1 MKKIRILHITQS
13 VGGVLRYI
21 QMLLKYMDKEK
32 FENIILCL
40 NRAYL
45 GQGGN
50 FDENTFYK
58 LMCLNTW
65 YPIDE
70 NIWEKLRIKAL
81 LKEACS

>member
-1 MKKIRILHITQS
+1 
-13 VGGVLRYI
+13 VYI
-21 QMLLKYMDKEK
+21 PTCRSICLNII
-32 FENIILCL
+32 ENIILCL